1 MPRFE
6 AVLLSTSREIKQKG
20 HTIFEKTQLSIAGD
34 TSFGSWITQGSYN
47 DVSTH
52 FPTAAVPIWYT
63 SQGQI
68 AAVYT

>member
-6 AVLLSTSREIKQKG
+6 AVLMSTSREIKQKG
-20 HTIFEKTQLSIAGD
+20 HNIFEKTLLSIAGD

-52 FPTAAVPIWYT
+52 LSNKAVPTWYT
-63 SQGQI
+63 L
-68 AAVYT
+68 